1 MAKIIKATKIVN
13 AKESLKDRLLKK
25 ESLKNS
31 LLNKEDGN
39 LSKKIDINAKKLYI
53 ANQVS
58 QIQNN
63 TNVLETDFSY
73 GKKESYKILSKK
85 LISEE
90 INTPN
95 SYAELLAIAGKP
107 SKLSEAKNISNESL
121 KKNNYDWIIKN
132 NPNDWF
138 ILVDGKKYDSDIAR
152 EYRRKHFM
160 SQMTQE
166 KYESFALR
174 EACIGLYMN

>member
-1 MAKIIKATKIVN
+1 MKMAKIIKATKIVN

-95 SYAELLAIAGKP
+95 SYAELLAIARKP
-107 SKLSEAKNISNESL
+107 SNYKNRS
-121 KKNNYDWIIKN
+121 
-132 NPNDWF
+132 
-138 ILVDGKKYDSDIAR
+138 KYI
-152 EYRRKHFM
+152 
-160 SQMTQE
+160 
-166 KYESFALR
+166 
-174 EACIGLYMN
+174 